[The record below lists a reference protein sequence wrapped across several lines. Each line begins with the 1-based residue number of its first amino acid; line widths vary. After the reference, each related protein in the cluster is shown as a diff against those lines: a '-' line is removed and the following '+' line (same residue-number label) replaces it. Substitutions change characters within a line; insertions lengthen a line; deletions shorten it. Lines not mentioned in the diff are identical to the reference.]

1 MQNKEN
7 FFHYMKHIFSDQ
19 IINEQKQKVF
29 QENPAEE
36 LVAPCKIGEGVLRLT
51 EEEKRYF
58 EQIFTDQNASIGFF
72 IPASG
77 SGSRMFQ
84 FLYEFLEDPNDEN
97 RSQVERFL
105 NSITDFAFYKLIPK
119 SIRKSIQQQ
128 TISLE
133 GIVTYLLQQ
142 EGLGFGIKPKGL
154 IPFHLNDPFILNP
167 FQEHV
172 LQGAQLENEDFS
184 FHFTVQ
190 AIFEKEI
197 QNSISQAEGL
207 IGEKYA
213 ISFSEQAIESNSIAF
228 TEEKIPFL
236 DSQQEIVSRPAG
248 HGALLSHLN
257 KLKEELIFIKNIDN
271 IQHLKNASETLQTWK
286 LIGGLLLDFKTEIKR
301 IYTNPSM
308 EALHELNSKF
318 QVFSDQQ
325 INSCNSDTAIRKLL
339 DRPTRVCGMVKNV
352 GQPGGGPFWVN
363 TNGVI
368 SKQIV
373 EKAQISMRADQYR
386 LMVQSTHFNPVMVA
400 TSAYSVS
407 GEKFDFE
414 EYKDPSKY
422 FVVRK
427 KHQGKP
433 IRFMELPG
441 LWNGG
446 MYNWNTLFVEIP
458 TAAFTPVKNI
468 LDLLGEAHKE

>member
-1 MQNKEN
+1 LQNKEN
-7 FFHYMKHIFSDQ
+7 FSHYMKHIFSDQ
-19 IINEQKQKVF
+19 IIIEQKQKVF
-29 QENPAEE
+29 DENPAEE
-36 LVAPCKIGEGVLRLT
+36 LVSPCKVGEGVLRLT
-51 EEEKRYF
+51 EEEKSYF
-58 EQIFTDQNASIGFF
+58 EQIYTEQNASIGFF

-97 RSQVERFL
+97 RSQVEQFL
-105 NSITDFAFYKLIPK
+105 NSISDFAFFKLIPK
-119 SIRKSIQQQ
+119 NIRKSIQQQ

-133 GIVTYLLQQ
+133 EIVSYLLQQ
-142 EGLGFGIKPKGL
+142 DGLGFGIKPKGL

-172 LQGAQLENEDFS
+172 LQGAQLENDDFS

-197 QNSISQAEGL
+197 QNSISQVEGL
-207 IGEKYA
+207 MGEKYA
-213 ISFSEQAIESNSIAF
+213 ISFSEQSIQTNSIAF

-236 DSQQEIVSRPAG
+236 GSDQEIVSRPAG

-257 KLKEELIFIKNIDN
+257 NLKEELIFIKNIDN
-271 IQHLKNASETLQTWK
+271 VQHLKNVGDTLKTWK

-301 IYTNPSM
+301 IYANPTL
-308 EALHELNSKF
+308 EGLQELNRKF
-318 QVFSDQQ
+318 QVFSTQQ
-325 INSCNSDTAIRKLL
+325 IDSCDSNEAIRKLL

-373 EKAQISMRADQYR
+373 EKAQISMHPDQYR
-386 LMVQSTHFNPVMVA
+386 LMVQSTHFNPVLVA
-400 TSAYSVS
+400 TSAYSVN

-414 EYKDPSKY
+414 AFKDPSKY

-427 KHQGKP
+427 KHHGKP
-433 IRFMELPG
+433 IRFLELPG

-458 TAAFTPVKNI
+458 TSTFTPVKTV
-468 LDLLGEAHKE
+468 LDLLGNAHKA